1 MGNDGNETPFVPTVR
16 NVPIVLF
23 VPAVPTVRNVPF
35 VLFVPAVRI
44 VPIVPNVPVVPFVS
58 GVPGPLRPCGPRLRC
73 PVFAAPVAAGLQKTD
88 RCPCSA
94 SAVSSAGRASAS
106 QSRKRGRPKPIGYV
120 SLSRVRERWHRT
132 RKRTVTERAKPPSFW
147 TGAQGLHQGCAGAAG
162 RVTAGCGTA
171 RRSPPRWC
179 RGGCRDGRRRR
190 KRSRPGRG
198 CPPP

>member
-190 KRSRPGRG
+190 KRSQPGRG

>member
-190 KRSRPGRG
+190 KRFRPGRG